1 MAVVSISLPDALL
14 VRADRLIESRGFGG
28 RSELLRACVRDFLV
42 AHAAEEA
49 KGVRQATVTLVYPHG
64 LERHFTRI
72 RHDFSD
78 VVRSMMHGHAGD
90 ACVEV
95 FVLEGD
101 AARVRGFADALRGAR
116 DALQVAL
123 VFTDAWGE
131 AKRDA
136 PAAPGTR
143 EEPKR
148 MRGRK
153 PSARGGHAH

>member
-14 VRADRLIESRGFGG
+14 ARADRLIESGGFSG

-42 AHAAEEA
+42 AHAEADA
-49 KGVRQATVTLVYPHG
+49 KGLRQATVTLVYPHG
-64 LERHFTRI
+64 LVRHFTRI

-78 VVRSMMHGHAGD
+78 VVKSMMHGHAGD

-95 FVLEGD
+95 FVLAGD
-101 AARVRGFADALRGAR
+101 AARVRGFANALRGTK

-123 VFTDAWGE
+123 VFTDAWDE
-131 AKRDA
+131 ARQDA
-136 PAAPGTR
+136 PAA

-148 MRGRK
+148 LRGRK
-153 PSARGGHAH
+153 PGARHAH